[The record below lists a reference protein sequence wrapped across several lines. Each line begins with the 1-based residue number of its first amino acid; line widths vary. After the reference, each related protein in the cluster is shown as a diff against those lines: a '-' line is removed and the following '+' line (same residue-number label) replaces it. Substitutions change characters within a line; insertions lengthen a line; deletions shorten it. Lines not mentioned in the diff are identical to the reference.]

1 MATKKPVPEGPVEVP
16 DVISVLPL
24 RNSVL
29 FPGSIIPIDV
39 GRKKSVKLVEEAIS
53 KERPVIGI
61 VTQRDARTE
70 EPGAGDLYM
79 VGCAAR
85 ILKVIKLAKDNFSV
99 ILQGVARI
107 RILEVGGQDPFMTA
121 RVQALPDSPSTDV
134 ELDALVMNVKDV
146 AKRVIKLMPEL
157 PKEASALVDSVVEP
171 GQLSD
176 VIISN
181 LDVQVDEKQDVL
193 ETFDLKARLRKV
205 LQFLSRQHEVLKVRE
220 KINSQVQ
227 EEMGRN
233 QREYVLRQQ
242 LKAIKEELGEI
253 DETGGDLDDFREKVL
268 AAKMPPETEKVAIK
282 QLERLKVMQPSSA
295 EYTVTR
301 TYLEW
306 LVELPWSVS
315 TEDKLDIQA
324 ARDILNSDH
333 YDLEKVKKRILE
345 YLAVRKLKSDK
356 KGPILCLVGPP
367 GVGKTSLGRSI
378 ARSLG
383 RKFIRIS
390 LGGVRDEA
398 EIRGHRRTY
407 VGSLPGRL
415 IQGMKKAGS
424 NNPVFML
431 DEIDKLGHDFRG
443 DPAAAL
449 LEVLD
454 PEQNHTFSDHY
465 LEVPFDLS
473 KVMFVATANIIDPI
487 PPALRDRLEVIE
499 LPGYTREEKLNIS
512 KQFLIPKQLE
522 EHGLSKEKLVFDD
535 AALAEIIDSYTREA
549 GVRNLEREAANV
561 IRAIAVLV
569 AEGKAQPTETVTAE
583 RIGELLGPAKY
594 ISEVAER
601 TAEPGV
607 ATGLAWTPVGGD
619 ILFIESTKM
628 NGKGQLVLTGQL
640 GDVMKESAQAALSFI
655 RARARWLGLEENFLE
670 KTDLHVHIPAGAIP
684 KDGPSA
690 GVTMFVSM
698 ASLLTNKPIR
708 SDVAMTGE
716 ITLRGLVL
724 PVGGIKEKFL
734 AAHRA
739 GIKRV
744 ILPERNR
751 KDVIDIP
758 EQPRNEIEILYVK
771 RMDEL
776 LPLVLTEMP
785 KLGIDVGARAPDRA
799 AAARLISRRLKSV
812 PRKPRAVARRATSPG
827 LVGGLVLH
835 QHLLHVEVTVKDAVP
850 EVDDRRQADGQHQLD
865 QVAVAGRAQDEARR
879 LRARQKD
886 EADHQRIDRLRDDR
900 RSGRAQPE
908 EPLAGEAPHQEE
920 DGDVEQLPDQVGDQ
934 RGDVEPGRPAEDVL
948 EDVTGHWRLRAG
960 RQVDGDVD
968 DGEDEDG
975 GPEADVGEPPRP
987 LGAVELVDDVGQQE
1001 GEREGDHPDR
1011 EVEAA
1016 DAEVLATDEVA
1027 DQQRR
1032 HEDGRQI
1039 DEKPLLAIHDPRLP

>member
-16 DVISVLPL
+16 DVISILPL

-70 EPGAGDLYM
+70 EPGAGDLYS

-306 LVELPWSVS
+306 LVELPWSVA

-473 KVMFVATANIIDPI
+473 KVMFVATANIMDPI
-487 PPALRDRLEVIE
+487 PPALRDRLEVLE

-670 KTDLHVHIPAGAIP
+670 KIDLHVHIPAGAIP

-785 KLGIDVGARAPDRA
+785 KLGLMSAP
-799 AAARLISRRLKSV
+799 
-812 PRKPRAVARRATSPG
+812 
-827 LVGGLVLH
+827 VLP
-835 QHLLHVEVTVKDAVP
+835 T
-850 EVDDRRQADGQHQLD
+850 
-865 QVAVAGRAQDEARR
+865 
-879 LRARQKD
+879 
-886 EADHQRIDRLRDDR
+886 
-900 RSGRAQPE
+900 
-908 EPLAGEAPHQEE
+908 AP
-920 DGDVEQLPDQVGDQ
+920 P
-934 RGDVEPGRPAEDVL
+934 PPA
-948 EDVTGHWRLRAG
+948 
-960 RQVDGDVD
+960 
-968 DGEDEDG
+968 
-975 GPEADVGEPPRP
+975 
-987 LGAVELVDDVGQQE
+987 
-1001 GEREGDHPDR
+1001 
-1011 EVEAA
+1011 
-1016 DAEVLATDEVA
+1016 
-1027 DQQRR
+1027 
-1032 HEDGRQI
+1032 
-1039 DEKPLLAIHDPRLP
+1039 

>member
-16 DVISVLPL
+16 DVISILPL

-306 LVELPWSVS
+306 LVELPWSVA

-473 KVMFVATANIIDPI
+473 KVMFVATANIMDPI
-487 PPALRDRLEVIE
+487 PPALRDRLEVLE

-569 AEGKAQPTETVTAE
+569 A
-583 RIGELLGPAKY
+583 
-594 ISEVAER
+594 
-601 TAEPGV
+601 
-607 ATGLAWTPVGGD
+607 
-619 ILFIESTKM
+619 
-628 NGKGQLVLTGQL
+628 
-640 GDVMKESAQAALSFI
+640 
-655 RARARWLGLEENFLE
+655 
-670 KTDLHVHIPAGAIP
+670 
-684 KDGPSA
+684 
-690 GVTMFVSM
+690 
-698 ASLLTNKPIR
+698 
-708 SDVAMTGE
+708 
-716 ITLRGLVL
+716 
-724 PVGGIKEKFL
+724 
-734 AAHRA
+734 
-739 GIKRV
+739 
-744 ILPERNR
+744 
-751 KDVIDIP
+751 
-758 EQPRNEIEILYVK
+758 
-771 RMDEL
+771 
-776 LPLVLTEMP
+776 
-785 KLGIDVGARAPDRA
+785 
-799 AAARLISRRLKSV
+799 
-812 PRKPRAVARRATSPG
+812 
-827 LVGGLVLH
+827 
-835 QHLLHVEVTVKDAVP
+835 
-850 EVDDRRQADGQHQLD
+850 
-865 QVAVAGRAQDEARR
+865 
-879 LRARQKD
+879 
-886 EADHQRIDRLRDDR
+886 
-900 RSGRAQPE
+900 
-908 EPLAGEAPHQEE
+908 
-920 DGDVEQLPDQVGDQ
+920 
-934 RGDVEPGRPAEDVL
+934 
-948 EDVTGHWRLRAG
+948 
-960 RQVDGDVD
+960 
-968 DGEDEDG
+968 
-975 GPEADVGEPPRP
+975 
-987 LGAVELVDDVGQQE
+987 
-1001 GEREGDHPDR
+1001 
-1011 EVEAA
+1011 
-1016 DAEVLATDEVA
+1016 
-1027 DQQRR
+1027 
-1032 HEDGRQI
+1032 
-1039 DEKPLLAIHDPRLP
+1039 